1 MKFAWKQMQ
10 STCIWNLYCIFYTNV
25 NHSIWLS
32 WSEPS
37 INITFFTK
45 FKGRRSVRYGD
56 FQYCDQAKSVIV
68 VSNMTYLLAA
78 CFQQEVLLHSFV
90 ILLLSRLFTVT
101 ENVGDTR
108 MYKGDVSKTQVYA
121 LFFFVF
127 IPII

>member
-1 MKFAWKQMQ
+1 M
-10 STCIWNLYCIFYTNV
+10 
-25 NHSIWLS
+25 
-32 WSEPS
+32 
-37 INITFFTK
+37 
-45 FKGRRSVRYGD
+45 RYGD

-78 CFQQEVLLHSFV
+78 CFQKEVLLHSFV
-90 ILLLSRLFTVT
+90 ILLLSWLFTVT

-108 MYKGDVSKTQVYA
+108 IYKGDVSKTQVYA